1 MDAYPKCDLHRAD
14 FPAEAFARPLDCPR
28 CGGKIPA
35 SAAVTF
41 EGADY
46 VRFFCGRDCLAG
58 WCERMHR
65 VRHSR

>member
-1 MDAYPKCDLHRAD
+1 M
-14 FPAEAFARPLDCPR
+14 PAEAFARPLDCPR

-41 EGADY
+41 EGSDY

-58 WCERMHR
+58 WCERMQ
-65 VRHSR
+65 RHSR